1 MSSRISTLLRDTIAT
16 EEKTQVSSFAE
27 TQGSDSDFRSEEEN
41 PPKVQGFLGD
51 KGCSKRILLVQSKDA
66 PYLPFPR
73 KLLRTNAHTN
83 DYKRMHSRKTEG
95 ASVYQSQCFMGTIH
109 IRRHLV

>member
-1 MSSRISTLLRDTIAT
+1 MSSTISTLLWDTIAT
-16 EEKTQVSSFAE
+16 EEKTQLSSFAE

-41 PPKVQGFLGD
+41 PPKVKGFLGD

-83 DYKRMHSRKTEG
+83 DYKRML
-95 ASVYQSQCFMGTIH
+95 YGTIH